1 MAENPKYKLYYRLM
15 DLALLA
21 GILGLLDFLG
31 AHVFNLSFTQIL
43 NPEPPLGMV
52 IAIGIGLLN
61 FVLPVFLIVAYFLRD
76 EYAEILWQRTATVMM
91 YVVATTPGAIMMWA
105 ASHKVLTGQT
115 SPLLKKY
122 IFDRPTL
129 DLVMTWWMVSAL
141 AFVAIFQFLRW
152 QDSR

>member
-43 NPEPPLGMV
+43 NPEPPL
-52 IAIGIGLLN
+52 
-61 FVLPVFLIVAYFLRD
+61 
-76 EYAEILWQRTATVMM
+76 
-91 YVVATTPGAIMMWA
+91 
-105 ASHKVLTGQT
+105 
-115 SPLLKKY
+115 
-122 IFDRPTL
+122 DRPTL

-152 QDSR
+152 RDSR

>member
-21 GILGLLDFLG
+21 GILGFLDFLG
-31 AHVFNLSFTQIL
+31 AHLFNLSFTQIL
-43 NPEPPLGMV
+43 KPETTLSMV
-52 IAIGIGLLN
+52 IVIGIGLLN

-76 EYAEILWQRTATVMM
+76 EYAELLWQRTATVMM
-91 YVVATTPGAIMMWA
+91 YAFATTPGAIMMWA

-122 IFDRPTL
+122 IFDRPTP

-141 AFVAIFQFLRW
+141 AFVAIFQLLRW
-152 QDSR
+152 RDAR